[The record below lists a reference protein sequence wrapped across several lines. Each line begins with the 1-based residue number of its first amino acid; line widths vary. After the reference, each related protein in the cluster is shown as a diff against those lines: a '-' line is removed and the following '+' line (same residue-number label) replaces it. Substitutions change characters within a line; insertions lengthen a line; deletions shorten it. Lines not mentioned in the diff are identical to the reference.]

1 MLPSLTSIAYPAV
14 ALARLRMIGHL
25 DAVDQSRGEGA
36 IDQARGARPLV
47 DKLTKAKRF
56 TVHESAGSEGID

>member
-14 ALARLRMIGHL
+14 APAQLRMIGHRA
-25 DAVDQSRGEGA
+25 AVDQSRFGWS
-36 IDQARGARPLV
+36 RVVRPLV
-47 DKLTKAKRF
+47 DELTKAKRF